1 MDQIISNSLTSE
13 RFQTTLL
20 TLFGGLGLLIV
31 IVGVYGVISYFV
43 AQRTHEIGVRMA
55 LGATQTSVLRL
66 VLRQGALLAVAGVA
80 IGVAAS
86 LALARVLRGLLYG
99 IAPSDPATLVGITA
113 LLMIVVLAASWIP
126 ARRATRVD
134 PLIAL
139 RHE

>member
-66 VLRQGALLAVAGVA
+66 VLRQGGPLAAVGVA

-86 LALARVLRGLLYG
+86 LALAR
-99 IAPSDPATLVGITA
+99 S
-113 LLMIVVLAASWIP
+113 
-126 ARRATRVD
+126 
-134 PLIAL
+134 
-139 RHE
+139 